1 MAETDRQMDQ
11 LEKEYEKPS
20 IVWEDSFQS
29 VTQAQAPSCAKQ
41 PLQSYVCDSR
51 PVM

>member
-1 MAETDRQMDQ
+1 MVDRDDKMEE
-11 LEKEYEKPS
+11 LEKEYERPS